1 MSPTPL
7 SGWRWPYIHY
17 WKYMRL
23 LSAVHQGHRGS
34 PSPTCCKNHVPRP
47 PLPLVSPR
55 SGNRVNPLE
64 GPQSVSGSGEAHTK
78 ERNTPISP
86 SPITNT
92 TPPLPHL
99 SYCHVSLASPPFTP
113 PLKFRVMIITC
124 TEQVNPKFIF
134 PQMALKSYMENKKDI
149 IQVQPSFFANWKCN
163 KDLGG
168 SQWMEVFEPSP
179 TGHGGHQEALGMPS
193 IDTIGPTSS
202 ASKWSPAPFL
212 FLKKKTAT
220 ASLKCHH
227 TRKNEDS
234 SGGRFVD
241 KGPGKSLLL
250 STLNRIGI
258 RIYSIECATKQH
270 ND

>member
-86 SPITNT
+86 
-92 TPPLPHL
+92 H
-99 SYCHVSLASPPFTP
+99 HQHHSPPP
-113 PLKFRVMIITC
+113 PFVVLSCFRGL
-124 TEQVNPKFIF
+124 PSFH
-134 PQMALKSYMENKKDI
+134 PSP
-149 IQVQPSFFANWKCN
+149 QVQGYDNHMHWTSEPQIHFPAN
-163 KDLGG
+163 G
-168 SQWMEVFEPSP
+168 SKVI
-179 TGHGGHQEALGMPS
+179 HGEQKRHY
-193 IDTIGPTSS
+193 SS
-202 ASKWSPAPFL
+202 AAEL
-212 FLKKKTAT
+212 LCELKM
-220 ASLKCHH
+220 
-227 TRKNEDS
+227 
-234 SGGRFVD
+234 
-241 KGPGKSLLL
+241 
-250 STLNRIGI
+250 
-258 RIYSIECATKQH
+258 
-270 ND
+270 